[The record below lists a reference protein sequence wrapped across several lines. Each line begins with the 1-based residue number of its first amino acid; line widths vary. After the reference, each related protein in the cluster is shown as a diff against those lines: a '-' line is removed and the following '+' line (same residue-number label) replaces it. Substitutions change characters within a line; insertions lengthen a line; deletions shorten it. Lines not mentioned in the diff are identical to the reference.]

1 MPPRGWRSVTL
12 REETLQRLR
21 ELQEKEQLA
30 TIDETVRLL
39 LDRAKLCTSIEPR
52 LRKIELLL
60 TRPLEEQDKRD

>member
-12 REETLQRLR
+12 REETLRRLR

-60 TRPLEEQDKRD
+60 TKLLEEKLD